1 MIVAI
6 VPMLLG
12 DLDEAFDLIEKAL
25 ADKANALVYLN
36 VEPFFDP
43 LRADPRYAKL
53 IKKMGF
59 PE

>member
-1 MIVAI
+1 
-6 VPMLLG
+6 MLLG
-12 DLDEAFDLIEKAL
+12 DIDAAFELLDQAY